1 MADKFKM
8 WVHRGDKH
16 NKFWTYDITNAI
28 FSATYG
34 RIGTDGVTK
43 PKPFGSQY
51 SAESHA
57 DKKIHE
63 KERKGYNK
71 VSEDEFKMLTVCAQ
85 AIGATNKV
93 EKMALVLDDG
103 QYLFEIKPESAFDP
117 SLEPSILLSFR
128 LRDKHGATEP
138 YWMLLDGDSAYDL
151 GYARPYRQAVK
162 MKKIVAKHATAVYK
176 PQRRTKI
183 TNSHELAPV
192 VEKAEAAIGHGLL

>member
-1 MADKFKM
+1 MTQKFKM

-16 NKFWTYDITNAI
+16 NKFWTYNITNAV

-34 RIGTDGVTK
+34 RIGTDGTTK
-43 PKPFGSQY
+43 PKDFDSKW
-51 SAESHA
+51 SADNHA
-57 DKKIHE
+57 RNKIHE

-71 VSEDEFKMLTVCAQ
+71 VSEEEYKMLVVCAK

-103 QYLFEIKPESAFDP
+103 KFLFEIKPESAFDP

-138 YWMLLDGDSAYDL
+138 FWMLLDGDSAYDL
-151 GYARPYRQAVK
+151 GYARPHRQAVT
-162 MKKIVAKHATAVYK
+162 MKDIVAKHAIAVYK

-183 TNSHELAPV
+183 SNSHELAPV